1 MQWLEQ
7 LDLAA
12 LALPDLHLNGLA
24 LDADHLEVPRHLM
37 KLVDAPSLVELKD
50 EIKLTPAKAIVKQL
64 LKLHYMR
71 APSFHNILIRVNLLI
86 LLKTSSGGLSQSLD

>member
-7 LDLAA
+7 LDLAE

-37 KLVDAPSLVELKD
+37 KLVDAP
-50 EIKLTPAKAIVKQL
+50 
-64 LKLHYMR
+64 
-71 APSFHNILIRVNLLI
+71 
-86 LLKTSSGGLSQSLD
+86 

>member
-37 KLVDAPSLVELKD
+37 KLVDAP
-50 EIKLTPAKAIVKQL
+50 
-64 LKLHYMR
+64 
-71 APSFHNILIRVNLLI
+71 
-86 LLKTSSGGLSQSLD
+86 